1 MKNTEIKTVNE
12 PNRMISYWKSQWLI
26 VALIIVTGTIFN
38 ASMSL
43 GPILQ
48 GRILDFIVEGKGRQ
62 QIISQILI
70 YVAVIVC
77 IQFMRYLKRYYVRV
91 FANRTSAS
99 MRIMIYNN
107 ITNMDISDLKNEKTG
122 DLMTKAISD
131 VTACVEGMRKFTT
144 EVFDTG
150 ILMIFYFVTMLYY
163 DVKLTVIACI
173 FIPIAMY
180 IAERLKE
187 TVYKF
192 SKDYRKQLSLVS
204 DITYEDL
211 NNIMLYRVNSMCDD
225 RLEKYGDELASL
237 QKKAVLVNM
246 LENSMQP
253 LYNAIS
259 LIGVIFIV
267 YMGGNSV
274 LEGSWTIGDF
284 SAYMTIFAAIALK
297 ASKAAKLFNSVQKA
311 SVSWARIKPYLS
323 PYVQKEREDIE
334 VSSEAVL
341 NIEHMQFAY
350 PGSDKEILHDISFTA
365 RSGQIVGITGP
376 VAGGKSTI
384 GVALQGLYPYKGSI
398 ELDGKELKEYT
409 PYEISKKISYMSHD
423 SQLLSDTIYNNIT
436 MGEEGDISRVL
447 RDVCLDRDIEEMD
460 KGIDTVVGA
469 SGIRLSGGQK
479 ARLAMARTLYNKGEV
494 LVLDDP
500 FSAVD
505 IKTEHEI
512 IENLKNNYRDCI
524 IILIS
529 HRVSFFED
537 VDNVVLVNKGNSIC
551 GSHKKLMEDSSVYR
565 AIVELQEE
573 GIYEE

>member
-12 PNRMISYWKSQWLI
+12 PNRMISYWKSQWLV

-551 GSHKKLMEDSSVYR
+551 GSHKQLMEASSVYR

>member
-12 PNRMISYWKSQWLI
+12 PNRMISYWKSQWLV

-341 NIEHMQFAY
+341 NIENMKFAY

-551 GSHKKLMEDSSVYR
+551 GSHKQLMEASSVYR

>member
-12 PNRMISYWKSQWLI
+12 PNRMISYWKSQWLV

-237 QKKAVLVNM
+237 QKKAVRVNM

-341 NIEHMQFAY
+341 NIEHMKFAY

-460 KGIDTVVGA
+460 KGIETVVGA

-551 GSHKKLMEDSSVYR
+551 GSHKKLMEASSVYR

>member
-12 PNRMISYWKSQWLI
+12 PNRMISYWKSQWLV

-237 QKKAVLVNM
+237 QKKAVRVNM

-341 NIEHMQFAY
+341 NIENMKFAY

-551 GSHKKLMEDSSVYR
+551 GSHKKLMEASSVYR

>member
-12 PNRMISYWKSQWLI
+12 PNRMISYWKSQWLV

-341 NIEHMQFAY
+341 NIEHMQFTY

-551 GSHKKLMEDSSVYR
+551 GSHTKLMEASSVYR